1 MEEKPLTNLKRI
13 TGEISYLPAGS
24 HPLSAD
30 VGFVRGEEYT
40 YIYDVGASEEALKTI
55 NGVKGRKRVILSHFH
70 QDHTANLSRVDFDGL
85 YVGKET
91 FRHTKCGIIVTEPVI
106 LDDGVHIE
114 ILPLPSSH
122 AKGSLL
128 MSVNEEYAFLG
139 DGAYCTAVAGEPCY
153 NVQFL
158 KAQIDA
164 LKALRCRYVLLSH
177 DREFIREKQGVVE
190 ELERW
195 YGKREKGNPYIMP
208 DKDENGGIIYK

>member
-1 MEEKPLTNLKRI
+1 MDLKEI
-13 TGEISYLPAGS
+13 TKEIFYLPGS
-24 HPLSAD
+24 REPLSAE

-40 YIYDVGASEEALKTI
+40 YIYDVGASKEALKTI

-70 QDHTANLSRVDFDGL
+70 QDHTANLSRVYFDGL

-91 FRHTKCGIIVTEPVI
+91 FRHTGCGIIVTEPVI

-114 ILPLPSSH
+114 ILLLPSSH
-122 AKGSLL
+122 AKGSLI
-128 MSVNEEYAFLG
+128 MSVNQEYAFLG
-139 DGAYCTAVAGEPCY
+139 DGTYCTAAAGEPCY

-158 KAQIDA
+158 KAEIAA

-177 DREFIREKQGVVE
+177 DQDFIREKQSVVE

-195 YGKREKGNPYIMP
+195 YGRREKGNPYIML
-208 DKDENGGIIYK
+208 DREETGM